1 MQLKKEE
8 RELLSHRNSLL
19 LFSLF
24 YFYPNVRAS
33 MSCSFFVVYVTPHDK
48 NEGKELQTLMQKS
61 AAVPYRLLMVA
72 FTSSID
78 NPYV

>member
-1 MQLKKEE
+1 
-8 RELLSHRNSLL
+8 
-19 LFSLF
+19 
-24 YFYPNVRAS
+24 
-33 MSCSFFVVYVTPHDK
+33 MSCSFFVVYVKSHDK

-61 AAVPYRLLMVA
+61 AAVPYMLLMVA

>member
-1 MQLKKEE
+1 
-8 RELLSHRNSLL
+8 
-19 LFSLF
+19 
-24 YFYPNVRAS
+24 
-33 MSCSFFVVYVTPHDK
+33 MSCSFFVVYVKSQDK

-61 AAVPYRLLMVA
+61 AAVAYRLLMVA